1 MVAFFIQHKCVD
13 AFKYE
18 ALIQVNLTQ
27 SQKTE
32 KKCHSHKFVAGCNEF
47 LAIKN
52 ILYVYYFKN
61 VYYFSFYYKIII
73 FSYKFFT
80 YNVF

>member
-1 MVAFFIQHKCVD
+1 MVAFFIQHKCDD

-32 KKCHSHKFVAGCNEF
+32 KTFFIYRPKFAVDSNSTQICGG
-47 LAIKN
+47 L
-52 ILYVYYFKN
+52 
-61 VYYFSFYYKIII
+61 
-73 FSYKFFT
+73 
-80 YNVF
+80 